1 MSFGYSV
8 LGFGGYPNRTSF
20 SNFGGRGVFAGSGGS
35 PSVIDYVT
43 IAING
48 NATDFGDMSAGNGNK
63 GAACSNGS
71 RGVMTQS
78 GDATMQYITVS
89 TTGNSADFGELTVN
103 RANGADATSNHLD
116 RGVWMGGY
124 FYNSSSGANETS
136 NVIDYITISTTGNA
150 TDFGDLNVESWGG
163 AAGCS
168 TTSGRAF
175 LGIGNDGSTDNVVDS
190 ISYFNTLALGN
201 ASDFGNLSYVT
212 EYASAM
218 ADSTRGIIASG
229 VQDNNVTNQLS
240 MEYIT
245 IANTGNATD
254 FGDTIGARTYRTGSC
269 GNNIRGLIAGG
280 YNYGTSSGWA
290 TIDLNIIQ
298 TTGNATDFGDLTVG
312 RQVGGGLSG
321 D

>member
-8 LGFGGYPNRTSF
+8 LGFGGYPNRVSI
-20 SNFGGRGVFAGSGGS
+20 SNFGGRGVFTDHI
-35 PSVIDYVT
+35 IDYVT
-43 IAING
+43 IATNG
-48 NATDFGDMSAGNGNK
+48 NATDFGDATVGNGGK
-63 GAACSNGS
+63 GTACSNGS
-71 RGVMTQS
+71 RGVLTTSQ
-78 GDATMQYITVS
+78 DATMQYITVS
-89 TTGNSADFGELTVN
+89 TPGNATDFGELTSN
-103 RANGADATSNHLD
+103 RSNGVEATSNHLD
-116 RGVWMGGY
+116 RGMWMGGY
-124 FYNSSSGANETS
+124 TGSVS
-136 NVIDYITISTTGNA
+136 NVIDYITISATSNA
-150 TDFGDLNVESWGG
+150 VDFGDLNVGSWGG

-175 LGIGNDGSTDNVVDS
+175 LGIGNEGAIDNIVNS

-201 ASDFGNLSYVT
+201 ASDFGNLSYGT
-212 EYASAM
+212 EWASCM

-229 VQDNNVTNQLS
+229 VQFYNSGSDELG

-254 FGDTIGARTYRTGSC
+254 FGNTIGARTYRTGSC
-269 GNNIRGLIAGG
+269 GNNVRGLIGGG

>member
-8 LGFGGYPNRTSF
+8 LGFGGYTNRFSI
-20 SNFGGRGVFAGSGGS
+20 SNFGGRGVFAGEI
-35 PSVIDYVT
+35 VMDYVA
-43 IAING
+43 IATNG
-48 NATDFGDMSAGNGNK
+48 NATDFGDMSVGNGGK

-71 RGVMTQS
+71 RGVMTTS
-78 GDATMQYITVS
+78 NDATMGYITVS
-89 TTGNSADFGELTVN
+89 TLGNTTVFGELTSN
-103 RANGADATSNHLD
+103 YTNGAEATSNHLD
-116 RGVWMGGY
+116 RGMWMGGY
-124 FYNSSSGANETS
+124 GNDSGS
-136 NVIDYITISTTGNA
+136 YQLYNVIDYITISTTGNA
-150 TDFGDLNVESWGG
+150 VDFGDLNVTSWGG

-175 LGIGNDGSTDNVVDS
+175 LGIGHENGTGNPSTS

-201 ASDFGNLSYVT
+201 ASDFGNLSYAV
-212 EYASAM
+212 EWASAI
-218 ADSTRGIIASG
+218 ADSTRGIIAAG
-229 VQDNNVTNQLS
+229 VQSSGNEKG

-254 FGDTIGARTYRTGSC
+254 FGDTTGVLTYRSGTC
-269 GNNIRGLIAGG
+269 GNNVRGLIGGG

-290 TIDLNIIQ
+290 TIDVITIQ
-298 TTGNATDFGDLTVG
+298 TTGNAADFGDLTVG

>member
-8 LGFGGYPNRTSF
+8 LGFGGYTNRFTP

-43 IAING
+43 IATNG
-48 NATDFGDMSAGNGNK
+48 NATDFGDCVNDQGHG
-63 GAACSNGS
+63 CSNGS
-71 RGVMTQS
+71 RGVS
-78 GDATMQYITVS
+78 ALGGDNLDYITIS
-89 TTGNSADFGELTVN
+89 TTGDASDFGELSVD
-103 RANGADATSNHLD
+103 RSNGADATSNHLD
-116 RGVWMGGY
+116 RGLWMGGY
-124 FYNSSSGANETS
+124 TGEASD
-136 NVIDYITISTTGNA
+136 VIDYIAISTTGDA
-150 TDFGDLNVESWGG
+150 VDFGDLNVTSWGVG
-163 AAGCS
+163 AGCS

-175 LGIGNDGSTDNVVDS
+175 LSVGNAGGTSNIVNS

-201 ASDFGNLSYVT
+201 ASDFGDMSYGT
-212 EYASAM
+212 EWNSCM

-229 VQDNNVTNQLS
+229 VQFYNNGSDELG

-254 FGDTIGARTYRTGSC
+254 FGNTIGKRTYRTGSC
-269 GNNIRGLIAGG
+269 GNNIRGLLAGG
-280 YNYGTSSGWA
+280 YNYATSSGWDA
-290 TIDLNIIQ
+290 IDVNIIQ
-298 TTGNATDFGDLTVG
+298 TTGNAADFGNLTVG

>member
-43 IAING
+43 IATNG

-63 GAACSNGS
+63 GTACSNGS

-78 GDATMQYITVS
+78 TDATMQYITVS
-89 TTGNSADFGELTVN
+89 TTGNAADFGELTVN
-103 RANGADATSNHLD
+103 RANGAEATSNHLD
-116 RGVWMGGY
+116 RGMWMGGL
-124 FYNSSSGANETS
+124 NGGVS
-136 NVIDYITISTTGNA
+136 NVIDYITISATSNA
-150 TDFGDLNVESWGG
+150 VDFGDLNVGSWGG

-175 LGIGNDGSTDNVVDS
+175 LGTGNENSTDNPS
-190 ISYFNTLALGN
+190 TGISYFNTLSLGN
-201 ASDFGNLSYVT
+201 ASDFGNMSYDG

-218 ADSTRGIIASG
+218 ADSTRGIIAGG
-229 VQDNNVTNQLS
+229 VQGSGAGDVG

-245 IANTGNATD
+245 IANTGNATT
-254 FGDTIGARTYRTGSC
+254 FGETTDALAYRSGSC
-269 GNNIRGLIAGG
+269 GNNVRGLMGG
-280 YNYGTSSGWA
+280 GFNFNGASGRG

-298 TTGNATDFGDLTVG
+298 TTGNATDFGDLTVA